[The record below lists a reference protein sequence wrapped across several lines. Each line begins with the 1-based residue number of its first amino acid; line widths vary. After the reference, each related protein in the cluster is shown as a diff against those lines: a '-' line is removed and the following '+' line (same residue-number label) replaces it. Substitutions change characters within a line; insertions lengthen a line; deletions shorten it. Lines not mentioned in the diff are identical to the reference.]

1 MLRRLRGLRAQLLLW
16 TIVPLAVVLI
26 ILSLVGVTRHRQ
38 AMSQLVE
45 DRNRGLALAE
55 ANRLG
60 REIDGRAALLLRR
73 ATDHGDHRGG
83 GRLDGTGGRSAG
95 SVQRRARAF
104 RCRCTT
110 DRGLRCGALVGG
122 QRDCSRPGR
131 RAPLRR
137 GNRSFTVTSI
147 RPAPG
152 APADRR
158 AADRRPGAHR
168 RHPHRDVEPGREQ
181 RTGGDRDA
189 WRGLRARCD
198 RPDAA
203 PSQPRRSGGG

>member
-73 ATDHGDHRGG
+73 ATGHGDIEER
-83 GRLDGTGGRSAG
+83 RTDDPGGRSAG
-95 SVQRRARAF
+95 RVQRRSRAF
-104 RCRCTT
+104 RCRGSP
-110 DRGLRCGALVGG
+110 DRGLR
-122 QRDCSRPGR
+122 
-131 RAPLRR
+131 
-137 GNRSFTVTSI
+137 
-147 RPAPG
+147 
-152 APADRR
+152 
-158 AADRRPGAHR
+158 
-168 RHPHRDVEPGREQ
+168 
-181 RTGGDRDA
+181 
-189 WRGLRARCD
+189 
-198 RPDAA
+198 
-203 PSQPRRSGGG
+203 